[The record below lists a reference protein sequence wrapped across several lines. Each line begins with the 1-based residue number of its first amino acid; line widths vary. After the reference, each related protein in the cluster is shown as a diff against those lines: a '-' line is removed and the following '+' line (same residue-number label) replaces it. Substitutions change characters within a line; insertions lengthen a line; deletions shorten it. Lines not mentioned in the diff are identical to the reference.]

1 MKKALFILLNLLSM
15 EFAFAQYQPLYKNIP
30 NDLGMQNIESESIE
44 EKILIVVNVSV
55 PTYQYFRVSND
66 NVKRP
71 CVVICPGGGYGLLAA
86 SHEGTDVAKYFNSI
100 GMNAIVLKY
109 RLPNDKN
116 QIDKSIAPLQDVQQA
131 FYLARLN
138 ADKWGIDKN
147 KIGVMGFSAGGHL
160 AATMSSHYKDVKI
173 SNEEN
178 MDLRPNFQILI
189 YPVITFK
196 DFGHQGSVENLIGK
210 NPTDDEINYFSNEL
224 HVNNNT
230 PPAFIVHAKDD
241 DVVPVI
247 NALEYSKAL
256 EKHLVPVKLILS
268 DNGGHG
274 FGMFNS
280 KTDNQWPPLL
290 KNWLAKMHIL

>member
-1 MKKALFILLNLLSM
+1 MKKVLFILLNLLSM
-15 EFAFAQYQPLYKNIP
+15 EFAFAQYLPLYKSIP
-30 NDLGMQNIESESIE
+30 NDLGMQNIETESIE

-109 RLPNDKN
+109 RLPNDNN

-173 SNEEN
+173 LNEEN
-178 MDLRPNFQILI
+178 MDLRPSFQILI

-210 NPTDDEINYFSNEL
+210 NPTANEINYFSNEL
-224 HVNNNT
+224 HVNKNT
-230 PPAFIVHAKDD
+230 PPTFIVHAKDD
-241 DVVPVI
+241 DVVPVK

-256 EKHLVPVKLILS
+256 EKYLVPVKLILT
-268 DNGGHG
+268 DKGGHG
-274 FGMFNS
+274 FGMFNG